1 MSNLD
6 NISGWKI
13 ASKEVLTQI
22 RGSEFAINEY
32 QDNAFNPPV
41 DLSRKSTYLNTPIGD
56 RYIKFYYRDQTQ
68 TDPTGLYNE
77 SGFINDTFNKTFL
90 LEDPII
96 TISRPRKIVQTSVNG
111 LDGDIVEIIS
121 DGTYY
126 INIVGTVAG
135 SKFWDYNNE
144 LIIDLE
150 VVAKYKETLN
160 VINPYLNDIFSISG
174 VVITDHKVAQSS
186 EFTNIIAIEINCV
199 AILNEDIF
207 YNEIIETNG
216 I

>member
-1 MSNLD
+1 MSLLD
-6 NISGWKI
+6 NITGWKI

-32 QDNAFNPPV
+32 QDNAFNPSV
-41 DLSRKSTYLNTPIGD
+41 DLARKSTYLNTPIGD
-56 RYIKFYYRDQTQ
+56 RYVKLYYRDQTQ
-68 TDPTGLYNE
+68 IDPTGLYEE
-77 SGFINDTFNKTFL
+77 SGFVNDTFNKTFT

-96 TISRPRKIVQTSVNG
+96 TISRPRKILQTSVNG

-126 INIVGTVAG
+126 INIVGTVSGA
-135 SKFWDYNNE
+135 KFWDYNDEN
-144 LIIDLE
+144 IKDLQ
-150 VVAKYKETLN
+150 VVTKYKETLI
-160 VINPYLNDIFSISG
+160 VDSPYLNNIFNISG

-186 EFTNIIAIEINCV
+186 EFTNITAIEINCI

-207 YNEIIETNG
+207 YNEITE
-216 I
+216 